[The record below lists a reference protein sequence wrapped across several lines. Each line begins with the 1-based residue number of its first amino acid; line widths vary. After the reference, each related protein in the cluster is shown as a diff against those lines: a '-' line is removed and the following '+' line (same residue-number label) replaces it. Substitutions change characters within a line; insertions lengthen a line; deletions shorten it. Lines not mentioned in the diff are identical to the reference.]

1 MAIAG
6 DLSATG
12 GRATYGTYV
21 TEELA
26 AVAQSRWNLTH
37 LLPADDPEQAVELP
51 ASVAVG
57 GVRCDEWFLR
67 WQEAKKA
74 RRSRVRVNKKRGGAE
89 STAARDRAYWSK
101 WWAPVLGSK
110 LPHMVTQR
118 DITGVIDAMEQAG
131 LAPLTIKTHWSVIKA
146 FFGWLFEEDVLTVS
160 PIAKASVSADAV
172 LDRVRDMSSYR
183 TSGSST
189 CCQAGWGRVRTALS
203 SSCLLGTGGRR
214 SEVAG
219 MMVGDVDLP
228 AKRVWVRQPVVEVE
242 GRLVRN
248 PTPKGG
254 RSRAVVVG
262 PQLAQLLR
270 EHLMRMGMPAAD
282 APLLTSAMGN
292 GFRWNNYL
300 SRRLRPKICS
310 TAVRWAVG
318 ERKRL
323 VAEGLSRAQA
333 TAEAVA
339 SAQKLKGLTPH
350 HLRHTA
356 AALLWAAGASD
367 IEVQL
372 ILGHAD
378 IETSKRLYAHLLDG
392 SQDSAAARVE
402 QLREARRAS

>member
-1 MAIAG
+1 MTRRRRTRGMRGAGTIAKRP
-6 DLSATG
+6 D
-12 GRATYGTYV
+12 GRWRLRVSIDGRQVTYGTYS
-21 TEELA
+21 TEDQA
-26 AVAQSRWNLTH
+26 ADAQARWRLTH

-51 ASVAVG
+51 PSVAVG
-57 GVRCDEWFLR
+57 GVRCDEWFVR

-74 RRSRVRVNKKRGGAE
+74 RRSRVRVNNKRGGAE

-101 WWAPVLGSK
+101 WWAPSLGLM

-118 DITGVIDAMEQAG
+118 DITAVIDAMEQAG
-131 LAPLTIKTHWSVIKA
+131 RAPLTIKTHWSVIKA
-146 FFGWLFEEDVLTVS
+146 FFGWLVEEDVLTVS

-172 LDRVRDMSSYR
+172 LDRVRDIVVPDFRFIDM
-183 TSGSST
+183 
-189 CCQAGWGRVRTALS
+189 LS
-203 SSCLLGTGGRR
+203 DNLGIGQDRLIFELLLGTGGRR

-219 MMVGDVDLP
+219 MMVGDVDFS

-248 PTPKGG
+248 LTPKGG

-270 EHLMRMGMPAAD
+270 EHLMRMGMPPAD
-282 APLLTSAMGN
+282 APLLMSATGE
-292 GFRWNNYL
+292 GLRWNNYL
-300 SRRLRPKICS
+300 ARRLRPQICA

-333 TAEAVA
+333 TAEADA
-339 SAQKLKGLTPH
+339 SAEKLKHLTPH

-356 AALLWAAGASD
+356 AASA
-367 IEVQL
+367 
-372 ILGHAD
+372 LGGRS
-378 IETSKRLYAHLLDG
+378 E
-392 SQDSAAARVE
+392 
-402 QLREARRAS
+402 